1 MTILFYR
8 YGSICE
14 PDIIDTLNE
23 FGFKILEMRNE
34 VTNKDQSPNEGVRLL
49 SEFLNQ
55 NPADAVFSI
64 NFFPFVS
71 EVCNIYHIPYLS
83 WIVDSPVMELYAT
96 SIQNKYNRVF
106 LFDREI
112 YNEIHPL
119 NPSCVF
125 HLPLAVNIKS
135 RQKAIESAGDRM
147 KKKFTCDISFV
158 GSLYTEKCPY
168 ERFETKDE
176 KLKGYLD
183 GLMAAQMKVYG
194 YYFVE
199 ECLTDEITEKFKNEF
214 KGFYTYPAKSFLTDK
229 ITLSQLYI
237 GNKISAMERVE
248 VMKRLSEKYSVE
260 LFSGSDT
267 SDIPRIKSR
276 GLVKSLTE
284 MPVVFAN
291 STINLNITSKA
302 IRSGLPQRVF
312 DILGCGGFMLSN
324 YQSELLEHFNAG
336 EDMDV
341 YESMDDLV
349 YKCGYYLAH
358 PDKAG
363 EMAKS
368 GFEKTK
374 KYHTLEIRMAQMF
387 KLAFENRL

>member
-1 MTILFYR
+1 MKILFYR

-14 PDIIDTLNE
+14 PDIIETFKI
-23 FGFKILEMRNE
+23 FGFETIEFRHEM
-34 VTNKDQSPNEGVRLL
+34 TNKDLSPAEGVGIVSR
-49 SEFLNQ
+49 FLNDH
-55 NPADAVFSI
+55 PVDAIFSI

-96 SIQNKYNRVF
+96 SIQNPYNRVF
-106 LFDREI
+106 LFDREM

-125 HLPLAVNIKS
+125 HLPLAVNVRDK
-135 RQKAIESAGDRM
+135 QKAINEVSLKDRE
-147 KKKFTCDISFV
+147 KFTCDISFV

-168 ERFETKDE
+168 DRFKTKDDV
-176 KLKGYLD
+176 LKGFLD

-199 ECLTDEITEKFKNEF
+199 ECLKDDVVSKFKKEF
-214 KGFYTYPAKSFLTDK
+214 KGFYEYPAETFLTDK

-237 GNKISAMERVE
+237 GNKISAMERLE
-248 VMKRLSEKYSVE
+248 VMRRLSERYNVE
-260 LFSGSDT
+260 LFTGSDT
-267 SDIPRIKSR
+267 KDLPKVHNR
-276 GLVKSLTE
+276 GLAKSLTE
-284 MPVVFAN
+284 MPVIFAN
-291 STINLNITSKA
+291 SVINLNITSKA
-302 IRSGLPQRVF
+302 IRSGMPQRVF

-324 YQSELLEHFNAG
+324 YQTELLEYFNVG
-336 EDMDV
+336 EDIDI

-358 PDKAG
+358 PDIAAQ
-363 EMAKS
+363 MAKNA
-368 GFEKTK
+368 FEKVC
-374 KYHTLEIRMAQMF
+374 KYHTLEVRMADMF
-387 KLAFENRL
+387 ELAFKRG